1 MNSMV
6 TMTQCPEC
14 AKRGKD
20 NHHDNLAVY
29 PNGAVYC
36 FSCGYFQYN
45 AIRYKPKLSGY
56 TEHKEIILPWDIT
69 DNLPKIVLDYL
80 NSFYL
85 TKQNIKETNI
95 FWSDYYQ
102 RVCFPVFSKDKHLL
116 AWQGRYLGNDT
127 RKPKWFSQGNLK
139 DILHIIKPKHNSTL
153 VLTEDIVSAIR
164 VGSQENFC
172 ASPLFGSHIDIKKLY
187 QYDFAIRPNQYLLW
201 LDKDKEIESYKFTQN
216 ARQSGLPCVTI
227 VTDRDPKTYTHTE
240 IKRILKEYM

>member
-14 AKRGKD
+14 ARKGKD
-20 NHHDNLAVY
+20 NHKDNLAVY

-36 FSCGYFQYN
+36 FSCGYRN
-45 AIRYKPKLSGY
+45 KSPIKYKPTVERTK
-56 TEHKEIILPWDIT
+56 IIKLPWDIT
-69 DNLPKIVLDYL
+69 HKLPLHVKHYL

-85 TKQNIKETNI
+85 TKKEIIENNIL
-95 FWSDYYQ
+95 WSDYTQ
-102 RVCFPVFSKDKHLL
+102 RVCFPLFTKGKLL
-116 AWQGRYLGNDT
+116 GWQGRYLGDDKT
-127 RKPKWFSQGNLK
+127 KPKWFSQGNLK
-139 DILHIIKPKHNSTL
+139 EIIHIIKPKRNSTL

-187 QYDFAIRPNQYLLW
+187 QYDFAISPNQYLLW

-227 VTDRDPKTYTHTE
+227 VTDRDPKTYTHME
-240 IKRILKEYM
+240 IKRILKDYM